1 MRPLKDSDLEELVK
15 TGSWKGKAGGYDIKG
30 LAAKH
35 LEIFDG
41 DEITV
46 LGFSSKAMERLR
58 EILSVDIFA
67 SGESDSPVL

>member
-1 MRPLKDSDLEELVK
+1 MRPLADSDLDELVK

-35 LEIFDG
+35 LEIYDG

-46 LGFSSKAMERLR
+46 LGFSSKAIERLR
-58 EILSVDIFA
+58 EILFVDILA